1 MSMARDKSE
10 FNEQLFVLHLR
21 SKSAIASIAKSVID
35 CIATSRQPAAGSL
48 GVRPREA
55 AGGSRRP
62 REVAA
67 SGRAAR
73 AAAHAPSP
81 TTSASDLSSHCQG
94 YRTR

>member
-1 MSMARDKSE
+1 MSMACDKSE

-55 AGGSRRP
+55 AGGCWRSRR
-62 REVAA
+62 RVAPPE
-67 SGRAAR
+67 R
-73 AAAHAPSP
+73 P
-81 TTSASDLSSHCQG
+81 
-94 YRTR
+94 RTRRHRRRRLQT